1 MTNISSTT
9 NLSVRVDTNLKQ
21 EADALFKDL
30 GLNTSTAINMFLSHC
45 VKTASIPFKIQEPR
59 YSQEVLNALKES
71 DYMIKHPE
79 LYKGYHDVDEMF
91 KDILDEE

>member
-30 GLNTSTAINMFLSHC
+30 GLNTSTAINMFLSQC

-59 YSQEVLNALKES
+59 
-71 DYMIKHPE
+71 
-79 LYKGYHDVDEMF
+79 
-91 KDILDEE
+91 